1 MKITSIY
8 ISLDMKCFAT
18 SSQDGSVGL
27 YNLYSGEL
35 LKMYYHPENS
45 MINNVAITTS
55 PLGAILFFS
64 N

>member
-1 MKITSIY
+1 MKS
-8 ISLDMKCFAT
+8 FAT
-18 SSQDGSVGL
+18 ASQDGSVGL

-45 MINNVAITTS
+45 MVNNVAITTS
-55 PLGAILFFS
+55 PLSAVLFFS